1 MKCVN
6 ENGYLQKIFN
16 FGVCIKGEIVLRGK
30 KKGCL
35 KEKHIG

>member
-6 ENGYLQKIFN
+6 ENGYLQKIFK

-30 KKGCL
+30 KTVV
-35 KEKHIG
+35 